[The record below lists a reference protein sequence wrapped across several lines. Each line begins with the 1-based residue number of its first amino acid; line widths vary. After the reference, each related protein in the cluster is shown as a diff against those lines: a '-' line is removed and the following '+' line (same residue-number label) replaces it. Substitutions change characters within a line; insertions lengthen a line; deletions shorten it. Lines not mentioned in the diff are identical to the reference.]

1 MGGSVRRAGRPSGL
15 FSRVA
20 PACSSR
26 RATRFAAVDG
36 LITNFHLP
44 RTSLLALVM
53 AFCGVEETRRIYA
66 HAIARRYR
74 FYSFGDAMLA
84 WGGEEGGAVT
94 AAGAFWFELEA
105 TSGRARAGRL
115 RTPHGEVLTPCFM
128 PVGTKAT
135 VKAVLPP
142 ALRALGAQV
151 VLANTY
157 HLYLRPGVE
166 LVRAHGGLHRFMG
179 WPGPILTDSGGFQ
192 VFSLADTRVVG
203 DDGVEF
209 TSVYDGSRHL
219 FTPRLAVAAQE
230 ALGADIVMCFD
241 ECAPGTLGRAEIERA
256 VARTTRWAAEC
267 RAAQTRDDQLLVGIV
282 QGGIDDEL
290 RRRSAAELRRP
301 RLRRLRDRRAVGRR
315 ARRRDARHGGL
326 MDELLPAD
334 RFRYFMGIGDPE
346 GMLDV
351 IARGVDLFD
360 CVLPTRLARTGAAFT
375 SRGRINLRNARYAD
389 DLGPLDPDC
398 DCACCRG
405 YTRAYLRHLVNQK
418 EIAGMQLLSEHNL
431 RVLVRLCERA
441 RVAIKA
447 DAFDEFVDEVRARRT
462 MPDDERRTLP

>member
-1 MGGSVRRAGRPSGL
+1 MS
-15 FSRVA
+15 A
-20 PACSSR
+20 PAFS
-26 RATRFAAVDG
+26 
-36 LITNFHLP
+36 
-44 RTSLLALVM
+44 
-53 AFCGVEETRRIYA
+53 
-66 HAIARRYR
+66 
-74 FYSFGDAMLA
+74 
-84 WGGEEGGAVT
+84 
-94 AAGAFWFELEA
+94 FELEA
-105 TSGRARAGRL
+105 QSGRARAGRL
-115 RTPHGEVLTPCFM
+115 RTPHGDVLTPCFM

-142 ALRALGAQV
+142 TLRAVGAQV

-166 LVRAHGGLHRFMG
+166 LVRAHGGLHRFMN
-179 WPGPILTDSGGFQ
+179 WERPILTDSGGFQ
-192 VFSLADTRVVG
+192 VFSLADTRVLG
-203 DDGVEF
+203 DEGVEF

-219 FTPRLAVAAQE
+219 FTPRLAIAAQE

-241 ECAPGTLGRAEIERA
+241 ECAPGTLSRAEVEGA

-267 RAAQTRDDQLLVGIV
+267 RAAQSRDDQLLVGIV
-282 QGGIDDEL
+282 QGGTDAEL
-290 RRRSAAELRRP
+290 RRRSAAEL
-301 RLRRLRDRRAVGRR
+301 LALDFGAYAIGGLSVGERG
-315 ARRRDARHGGL
+315 DEMLDTVSL

-346 GMLDV
+346 GVLDV
-351 IARGVDLFD
+351 IARGVDMFD
-360 CVLPTRLARTGAAFT
+360 CVLPTRIARTGAAFT

-418 EIAGMQLLSEHNL
+418 EITGMQLLSEHNL

-441 RVAIKA
+441 RVAIRA

-462 MPDDERRTLP
+462 MPDDERRTLR

>member
-1 MGGSVRRAGRPSGL
+1 VSAVPA
-15 FSRVA
+15 FS
-20 PACSSR
+20 
-26 RATRFAAVDG
+26 
-36 LITNFHLP
+36 
-44 RTSLLALVM
+44 
-53 AFCGVEETRRIYA
+53 
-66 HAIARRYR
+66 
-74 FYSFGDAMLA
+74 
-84 WGGEEGGAVT
+84 
-94 AAGAFWFELEA
+94 FELEA
-105 TSGRARAGRL
+105 QSGRARAGRL
-115 RTPHGEVLTPCFM
+115 RTPHGDVLTPCFM

-142 ALRALGAQV
+142 TLRAVGAQV

-166 LVRAHGGLHRFMG
+166 LVRAHGGLHRFMN
-179 WPGPILTDSGGFQ
+179 WERPILTDSGGFQ
-192 VFSLADTRVVG
+192 VFSLADTRVLG
-203 DDGVEF
+203 DEGVEF

-219 FTPRLAVAAQE
+219 FTPRLAIAAQE

-241 ECAPGTLGRAEIERA
+241 ECAPGTLSRVEIESA

-267 RAAQTRDDQLLVGIV
+267 RAAQSRDDQLLVGIV
-282 QGGIDDEL
+282 QGGTDAEL
-290 RRRSAAELRRP
+290 RRRSAAEL
-301 RLRRLRDRRAVGRR
+301 LALDFGAYAIGGLSVGERG
-315 ARRRDARHGGL
+315 DEMLDTVSL
-326 MDELLPAD
+326 MDELLPTD

-346 GMLDV
+346 GVIDV

-360 CVLPTRLARTGAAFT
+360 CVLPTRIARTGAAFT

-441 RVAIKA
+441 RVAIRA
-447 DAFDEFVDEVRARRT
+447 DAFDEFVDDVRARRA
-462 MPDDERRTLP
+462 MPDDERRTLR

>member
-1 MGGSVRRAGRPSGL
+1 MS
-15 FSRVA
+15 
-20 PACSSR
+20 
-26 RATRFAAVDG
+26 
-36 LITNFHLP
+36 
-44 RTSLLALVM
+44 
-53 AFCGVEETRRIYA
+53 AFT
-66 HAIARRYR
+66 
-74 FYSFGDAMLA
+74 
-84 WGGEEGGAVT
+84 
-94 AAGAFWFELEA
+94 FELEA

-115 RTPHGEVLTPCFM
+115 RTPHGDVLTPCFM

-142 ALRALGAQV
+142 ALRAVGAQV

-166 LVRAHGGLHRFMG
+166 LVRAHGGLHGFMG
-179 WPGPILTDSGGFQ
+179 WPGTILTDSGGFQ
-192 VFSLADTRVVG
+192 VFSLADTRIVS

-209 TSVYDGSRHL
+209 TSVYDGSRHE
-219 FTPRLAVAAQE
+219 FTPALAVAAQE

-241 ECAPGTLGRAEIERA
+241 ECAPGTLGRDEIERA
-256 VARTTRWAAEC
+256 VARTSRWAAEC

-282 QGGIDDEL
+282 QGGVDDEL
-290 RRRSAAELRRP
+290 RRRSAAELVA
-301 RLRRLRDRRAVGRR
+301 LDFGAYAIGGLSVGERGDQML
-315 ARRRDARHGGL
+315 ATVSL

-346 GMLDV
+346 GILDV

-375 SRGRINLRNARYAD
+375 SRGRVNLRNARYAD

-418 EIAGMQLLSEHNL
+418 EIAGMQLVSEHNL

-441 RVAIKA
+441 RVAIQA
-447 DAFDEFVDEVRARRT
+447 DAFDEFVSEVRARRT

>member
-1 MGGSVRRAGRPSGL
+1 MTP
-15 FSRVA
+15 
-20 PACSSR
+20 
-26 RATRFAAVDG
+26 
-36 LITNFHLP
+36 
-44 RTSLLALVM
+44 
-53 AFCGVEETRRIYA
+53 
-66 HAIARRYR
+66 
-74 FYSFGDAMLA
+74 
-84 WGGEEGGAVT
+84 GGA
-94 AAGAFWFELEA
+94 ADAFRFELEA
-105 TSGRARAGRL
+105 RSGRARAGRL

-142 ALRALGAQV
+142 VLRAIGAQV

-166 LVRAHGGLHRFMG
+166 LVRAHGGLHRFMN
-179 WPGPILTDSGGFQ
+179 WDGPILTDSGGFQ
-192 VFSLADTRVVG
+192 VFSLADTRIVG

-219 FTPRLAVAAQE
+219 FTPRLAIAAQE

-241 ECAPGTLGRAEIERA
+241 ECAPGTLSRAEIERA
-256 VARTTRWAAEC
+256 VARTSRWATEC
-267 RAAQTRDDQLLVGIV
+267 REAQSRDDQLLVGIV
-282 QGGIDDEL
+282 QGGTDEKL
-290 RRRSAAELRRP
+290 RRRSTAEL
-301 RLRRLRDRRAVGRR
+301 LACDFGAYAIGGLSVGERGDEML
-315 ARRRDARHGGL
+315 ATVTL

-346 GMLDV
+346 GILDV

-360 CVLPTRLARTGAAFT
+360 CVLPTRLARTGSAFT
-375 SRGRINLRNARYAD
+375 SRGRVNLRNARYVA

-418 EIAGMQLLSEHNL
+418 EIAGMQLLAEHNL

-441 RVAIKA
+441 RLAIMA
-447 DAFDEFVDEVRARRT
+447 GTFDEFVDEVRARRILT
-462 MPDDERRTLP
+462 DDERRTLR